1 MHDADK
7 EEDAQSQADSKSSP
21 IPPFGDSSQGHL
33 VTILAGALGSGVWAI
48 GSEAARVLLTAVAQ
62 FECHQGDSWHLDR
75 SLVSGDTVESLVR
88 TGKSRAIDVARAC
101 ALGAE
106 LLWHAD
112 AFERHAAFV
121 RAREVELIRILL
133 DFLESNGEGDQVR
146 ALHESLLESFAAAF
160 KAELNASL
168 PLKEYLKSLPRRI

>member
-7 EEDAQSQADSKSSP
+7 DEDAQSQADTKSNP
-21 IPPFGDSSQGHL
+21 IPPFGDRSQGHL

-88 TGKSRAIDVARAC
+88 TGKSRAVDVARAC
-101 ALGAE
+101 TLGAE

-112 AFERHAAFV
+112 AFENHAAFV
-121 RAREVELIRILL
+121 REHETELVRILF
-133 DFLESNGEGDQVR
+133 DFLLSDGGDEQIA
-146 ALHESLLESFAAAF
+146 ALHESLLKSFAAQF
-160 KAELNASL
+160 KAELHASL
-168 PLKEYLKSLPRRI
+168 ALKEYLISLSRRI